1 VRAREEDIKI
11 KTTSALDWAEVA
23 ASMGA
28 TCGGINHTRSSIN
41 LIYGHEAL

>member
-1 VRAREEDIKI
+1 MRAKEEDIKI

-28 TCGGINHTRSSIN
+28 TCG
-41 LIYGHEAL
+41 